1 MPLLVAASALRLS
14 TPAIASPPLRRSFCQ
29 WLLMASDARE
39 NLAPSQECGRGP
51 RPRAQDARLNDGRAL
66 RLGHPWLMP
75 GLTVAVAGRVA
86 RRPARSGFLVAQF
99 DVQVKEWRGSR
110 ECGTRVL

>member
-1 MPLLVAASALRLS
+1 LVAARALRLS
-14 TPAIASPPLRRSFCQ
+14 TPAIASPRLRRSFCQ

-75 GLTVAVAGRVA
+75 GLTVAVA

-99 DVQVKEWRGSR
+99 DVQVKEWRGTFASV
-110 ECGTRVL
+110 TSV